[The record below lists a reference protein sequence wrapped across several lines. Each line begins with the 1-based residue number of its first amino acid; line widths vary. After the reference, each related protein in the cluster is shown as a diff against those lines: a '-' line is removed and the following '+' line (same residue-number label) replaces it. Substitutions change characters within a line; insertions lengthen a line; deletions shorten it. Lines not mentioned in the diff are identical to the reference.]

1 MYNNKNNRGTH
12 GDSSLI
18 LDGVPSLSEKP
29 LPLGMGSVTISPPCI
44 NIWDGEDKNRRGK
57 FGCGNTE

>member
-12 GDSSLI
+12 GNSSLI

-29 LPLGMGSVTISPPCI
+29 LPLGMGSVTKGVKCL
-44 NIWDGEDKNRRGK
+44 
-57 FGCGNTE
+57 